1 MKNYERMM
9 DKTGQRPAS
18 PADKR
23 LIASP
28 KMISKL
34 SPSLKAV
41 GVSSPRGGMNLKPSV
56 LNMYAGRAPGS
67 PAPGLKGVSD
77 FTDQA

>member
-1 MKNYERMM
+1 M
-9 DKTGQRPAS
+9 
-18 PADKR
+18 

-41 GVSSPRGGMNLKPSV
+41 GVSSPRGDMRLKPSV
-56 LNMYAGRAPGS
+56 LNMYSGRAPNS
-67 PAPGLKGVSD
+67 PAPGLKGV
-77 FTDQA
+77 

>member
-1 MKNYERMM
+1 MQNYEKMM
-9 DKTGQRPAS
+9 DKSGTRPQS
-18 PADKR
+18 PPEKR

-34 SPSLKAV
+34 SPALKAV

-56 LNMYAGRAPGS
+56 LNMYSGMAPNS
-67 PAPGLKGVSD
+67 PAPGLKGVQD
-77 FTDQA
+77 MNNPQ